1 MITTIIRNRIAEF
14 TMHRISHRYENK
26 LGRVKVLQAISS
38 ETIRDTNQTLLLSSP
53 QTRQAN
59 VLLVSSK

>member
-1 MITTIIRNRIAEF
+1 MITTIIRNRIIEF
-14 TMHRISHRYENK
+14 TMHQISRRYENK
-26 LGRVKVLQAISS
+26 LGRAKALQAISS
-38 ETIRDTNQTLLLSSP
+38 ETIQDTNQTLLSSP